1 VESEITSFPDTGRPD
16 LRRGLGSDLL
26 QGALSANKVA
36 SETLTN
42 NFAAFLQ
49 QILGLLK
56 TIPEAAEAYRIEEIE
71 LSAEISGEGKVQLIG
86 GVTTGMKGG
95 VTFKL
100 KRVPDPP
107 GPMHDFARKELP
119 REAATLRA

>member
-1 VESEITSFPDTGRPD
+1 MPETDDYIIVLNSSVPSTESPD

-26 QGALSANKVA
+26 QGVLSANKVA

-49 QILGLLK
+49 RILGLLK

-107 GPMHDFARKELP
+107 GRVHDFAPKE
-119 REAATLRA
+119 